1 MFPLNSKLY
10 TAAQVREMDHCAIQD
25 HGIPGYE
32 LMQRAGR
39 AAFVYLERML
49 TGAGEQEGGS
59 GRRILVVCGGGNNAG
74 DGYVIAALAKT
85 RGHAVDVVALIPPD
99 RLRGDAL
106 QAAQAWHKLGGWTRA
121 LEQAGFSGYDA
132 IVDAILGTGLQRP
145 VEGAFR
151 DAIERINGAA
161 CPVVAVDIPS
171 GLNADTGQPMDIA
184 VKADATVTFVGMKQG
199 LFTGRAPDYTGTVHY
214 ETLAVPDAVLN
225 AQPPAAELIGENE
238 ARRVLPPRARSAHK
252 GDFGHVLV
260 IGGDLGMAGAAYMAG
275 SGALRAGAG
284 LASIATRQ
292 AHVASFV
299 GGRPELMCH
308 GVEAPEELEPLLER
322 ATVIAIGPGLGRT
335 AWAQRLLAKA
345 LKSRHPLV
353 MDADALNL
361 LAENPV
367 ARANWILTPH
377 PGEAARLLGTRS
389 SDVQNDRFAAVRRLT
404 GRYGG
409 TVVLKGAGTLVA
421 SAERQV
427 VGVCY
432 LGNPGMASGGMGDV
446 LTGVIAGIVAQ
457 TGDFTAA
464 ARVGVWVHAR
474 AADRAA
480 EQGERGMIATDL
492 LPFILQSANPG
503 MK

>member
-10 TAAQVREMDHCAIQD
+10 TAAQVREMDRCAIQD

-49 TGAGEQEGGS
+49 AEAGDQEGKP
-59 GRRILVVCGGGNNAG
+59 GRRVLVVCGGGNNAG

-85 RGHAVDVVALIPPD
+85 RGCAVDVVALMPPD
-99 RLRGDAL
+99 QLRGDAL
-106 QAAQAWHKLGGWTRA
+106 HAAQAWHKLGGRTHT
-121 LEQAGFSGYDA
+121 LEQAGFSGFDA

-145 VEGAFR
+145 VEGAFGE
-151 DAIERINGAA
+151 AIERINESG
-161 CPVVAVDIPS
+161 CPVLAVDVPS
-171 GLNADTGQPMDIA
+171 GLNADTGQPMGIA
-184 VKADATVTFVGMKQG
+184 VKAYATVTFIGMKQG
-199 LFTGRAPDYTGTVHY
+199 LFTGRAADYTGRVYY
-214 ETLAVPDAVLN
+214 ETLAVPDTVLN
-225 AQPPAAELIGENE
+225 AQSPAAELIGENE
-238 ARRVLPPRARSAHK
+238 VSRTLPARRRSAHK

-284 LASIATRQ
+284 LVSVATRQ

-299 GGRPELMCH
+299 SGRPELMCH
-308 GVEAPEELEPLLER
+308 GVEKPEELESLLER

-335 AWAQRLLAKA
+335 AWGQGLLASA
-345 LKSRHPLV
+345 LKRRQPLV

-367 ARANWILTPH
+367 ARGNWILTPH
-377 PGEAARLLGTRS
+377 PGEAARLLATHT
-389 SDVQNDRFAAVRRLT
+389 SDVQNDRFAAARMLA

-409 TVVLKGAGTLVA
+409 AVVLKGAGTLVA
-421 SAERQV
+421 SAEQQA
-427 VGVCY
+427 VGVCT

-446 LTGVIAGIVAQ
+446 LTGVIAGILAQ
-457 TGDFTAA
+457 AGELTAA

-480 EQGERGMIATDL
+480 EQGERGMAATDL
-492 LPFILQSANPG
+492 LPFVRRSANPD
-503 MK
+503 MT

>member
-10 TAAQVREMDHCAIQD
+10 TAAQVREMDRYAIQD

-32 LMQRAGR
+32 LMQRAGH

-49 TGAGEQEGGS
+49 TEKGGKEGKS
-59 GRRILVVCGGGNNAG
+59 ERRILAVCGGGNNAG

-85 RGHAVDVVALIPPD
+85 RGCAVDVVALTPPD
-99 RLRGDAL
+99 QLQGDAL
-106 QAAQAWHKLGGWTRA
+106 QAAQAWHKLGGRTQT
-121 LEQAGFSGYDA
+121 LEQAQFTGYDA
-132 IVDAILGTGLQRP
+132 IVDAILGTGLRRP

-151 DAIERINGAA
+151 DAIERINGST
-161 CPVVAVDIPS
+161 CPVLAVDIPS
-171 GLNADTGQPMDIA
+171 GLNADTGQPLGIA
-184 VKADATVTFVGMKQG
+184 VKAVATVTFIGMKQG
-199 LFTGRAPDYTGTVHY
+199 LFTGRAADYTGRVYY
-214 ETLAVPDAVLN
+214 ETLAVPDAVLDM
-225 AQPPAAELIGENE
+225 QLPAAELIGERE
-238 ARRVLPPRARSAHK
+238 ASRVLSARTRSAHK

-260 IGGDLGMAGAAYMAG
+260 IGGDSGMAGAIYMAG

-284 LASIATRQ
+284 LVSIATRQ
-292 AHVASFV
+292 DHVSSVV

-308 GVEAPEELEPLLER
+308 GVEAPDELEPLLER

-335 AWAQRLLAKA
+335 GWAQGLLAKA
-345 LKSRHPLV
+345 LESQQPVV

-367 ARANWILTPH
+367 ARGNWILTPH
-377 PGEAARLLGTRS
+377 PGEAARLLATHA
-389 SDVQNDRFAAVRRLT
+389 SDIQNDRFAAVRMLA

-421 SAERQV
+421 SAEREA
-427 VGVCY
+427 VGVCA

-446 LTGVIAGIVAQ
+446 LTGVIAGILAQ
-457 TGDFTAA
+457 TGDLSAA

-474 AADRAA
+474 AADWAA
-480 EQGERGMIATDL
+480 ERGERGMAATDL
-492 LPFILQSANPG
+492 LPFIRRSVNPG